1 MVKAAK
7 PPRSRPQ
14 DFEKKARPGNPDR
27 AFRLPRF
34 VGNGTLRFPFC
45 VPALEN
51 AMPKTVYYASIG
63 PELALYDVDIEGA
76 ALTKRGTVM
85 LPANVQYVWP
95 HPSRRWLYVVS
106 SNGGPGL
113 AGDRHSANALAIDPA
128 SGVLQP
134 HGAAAA
140 LPSRPIHCST
150 DRRGEYLLTAYNDP
164 SNVTVHR
171 LNADGTIGDR
181 IAQPD
186 KLDTGIY
193 AHQILAAPA
202 NRTLL
207 LVTRGNDARP
217 GKPED
222 PGAIKTFAFAD
233 GALRNLASIAPG
245 SGLGFGPRH
254 LDFHPEKPWVFISIE
269 RQNKLYVYGLADDT
283 GLTREPLFVKDSLS
297 PSHASGSAGRAAG
310 MHQGAGPIHVHP
322 NGRFVYQTNRASS
335 VTDFQG
341 QKVFAGGDNSV
352 AVFAVD
358 QQTGEPTLMQTI
370 DGRGIQLRTFGIDP
384 SGRLLVAASI
394 MPLPVRGGDKVFT
407 LPAGVMVFR
416 IGADGRLTFA
426 RKYDIDTGGRLQF
439 WSGMV
444 TLP

>member
-1 MVKAAK
+1 
-7 PPRSRPQ
+7 
-14 DFEKKARPGNPDR
+14 
-27 AFRLPRF
+27 
-34 VGNGTLRFPFC
+34 
-45 VPALEN
+45 
-51 AMPKTVYYASIG
+51 MPKTVYYASIG
-63 PELALYDVDIEGA
+63 PELALYDVDVAGA
-76 ALTKRGTVM
+76 ALAKRSTVT
-85 LPANVQYVWP
+85 LPANVQYVWL

-106 SNGGPGL
+106 SNGGPG
-113 AGDRHSANALAIDPA
+113 ATGDRHDATALAIDPG
-128 SGVLQP
+128 SGALRP

-140 LPSRPIHCST
+140 LPSRPIHCSV

-171 LNADGTIGDR
+171 LNADGMIGDR
-181 IAQPD
+181 VAQPE

-193 AHQILAAPA
+193 AHQILTTPS
-202 NRTLL
+202 NRTAL

-222 PGAIKTFAFAD
+222 PGAIKTFGFAD
-233 GALRNLASIAPG
+233 GVLRNLASIAPG
-245 SGLGFGPRH
+245 NGLGFGPRH
-254 LDFHPEKPWVFISIE
+254 LDFHPTKPWVFVSIE
-269 RQNKLYVYGLADDT
+269 RQNKLFVYGLTDDT

-297 PSHASGSAGRAAG
+297 ASRSGASAGKAAG

-335 VTDFQG
+335 VTDFNG

-352 AVFAVD
+352 AVFAID
-358 QQTGEPTLMQTI
+358 QQSGEPTLIQTI

-384 SGRLLVAASI
+384 SGKLLVAASI

-407 LPAGVMVFR
+407 LPAGIMVFR
-416 IGADGRLTFA
+416 VADDGHLSFA
-426 RKYDIDTGGRLQF
+426 RKYDVETGGRLQF
-439 WSGMV
+439 WSGMI